1 MTQGISPELPL
12 FSSRSPFSLPFPL
25 FSSSAWPVLPC
36 GRIAGRAF
44 LLAAARDYL
53 IIPRWHRKNNNI
65 EVAPLYF
72 QCHISFATRWCQPH
86 GLLGMDS
93 YIKDI
98 IQAPILYG
106 KCKKKCQRNEIIR
119 PKSLPATLH
128 LPLR

>member
-1 MTQGISPELPL
+1 MALKNNNSEVA
-12 FSSRSPFSLPFPL
+12 SN
-25 FSSSAWPVLPC
+25 
-36 GRIAGRAF
+36 
-44 LLAAARDYL
+44 
-53 IIPRWHRKNNNI
+53 KNNNI

-106 KCKKKCQRNEIIR
+106 KCKKKCQRNYP
-119 PKSLPATLH
+119 PKKSSSHFAPT
-128 LPLR
+128 P